1 MTNGYIQIGERTALE
16 IASEQ
21 IRIWP
26 QLGSEVQEELIQNEE
41 SIVYSQ
47 AIHYANRMVC
57 MRVPL
62 DISKGLKNSISMEGD
77 SGGSSNVTGRWVSQA
92 F

>member
-1 MTNGYIQIGERTALE
+1 MTNGYIQVGDRTALE
-16 IASEQ
+16 IAAEQ

-41 SIVYSQ
+41 GIVYSQ
-47 AIHYANRMVC
+47 AVHYSNKMVC

-62 DISKGLKNSISMEGD
+62 DISRGLKNSISIEGD
-77 SGGSSNVTGRWVSQA
+77 SGGSSNVTGRLVLSLS
-92 F
+92 